1 VSVGLVE
8 LLFVGSTG
16 TLDRALLAEDV
27 AQRLLGLAG
36 CFPHV
41 KEMAYTCSAYCL
53 RRCKMPRFRA
63 VAAILLATLVLPAP
77 GVQAQSRIKALI
89 ERLRGDT
96 MPDGIVKTNGRIEAT
111 QVDVSSKYAGRL
123 AEVTVKEGDEVTAGQ
138 VIARIASPEY
148 EAQLR
153 SAQAQVL
160 RARQALAEA
169 EALIA
174 QRKSDQILARTDA
187 ERGKELVAKGYLSK
201 QVDDQRSAKADAADA
216 ALRAAQAQRDQAQFA
231 IHASEADAEQVKA
244 ILVDLVLLAPRSGRV
259 QYQLARTGEVVA
271 AGTRVVTILDL
282 SDVYMTIYLP
292 AAQAGQLALGD
303 EARIILDPVPQY
315 VIPATVSFVAADAQF
330 TPKAVETAEEREKLV
345 FRAKLQVDRNLLAK
359 YHRQV
364 KTGVRGL
371 GFVRTSPSAK
381 WPDSLA
387 VKLP

>member
-1 VSVGLVE
+1 
-8 LLFVGSTG
+8 
-16 TLDRALLAEDV
+16 
-27 AQRLLGLAG
+27 
-36 CFPHV
+36 
-41 KEMAYTCSAYCL
+41 
-53 RRCKMPRFRA
+53 
-63 VAAILLATLVLPAP
+63 
-77 GVQAQSRIKALI
+77 VQAQSRIKALI

-231 IHASEADAEQVKA
+231 IHASR
-244 ILVDLVLLAPRSGRV
+244 PMPSRSRRSWSISCCSRRAAACPV
-259 QYQLARTGEVVA
+259 SARPTGEVVA
-271 AGTRVVTILDL
+271 AGTRRHDPRPLGRLHDDL
-282 SDVYMTIYLP
+282 S
-292 AAQAGQLALGD
+292 AGRAGGQLALGD

-345 FRAKLQVDRNLLAK
+345 FRAKLQVDRTCSRNIIG
-359 YHRQV
+359 R
-364 KTGVRGL
+364 
-371 GFVRTSPSAK
+371 
-381 WPDSLA
+381 
-387 VKLP
+387 

>member
-1 VSVGLVE
+1 VGLVE

-111 QVDVSSKYAGRL
+111 QADVSSKYAGRL
-123 AEVTVKEGDEVTAGQ
+123 AEVTVKEG
-138 VIARIASPEY
+138 

-231 IHASEADAEQVKA
+231 IHASEADAEQIKA

-330 TPKAVETAEEREKLV
+330 TPKATCS
-345 FRAKLQVDRNLLAK
+345 RNIIG
-359 YHRQV
+359 R
-364 KTGVRGL
+364 
-371 GFVRTSPSAK
+371 
-381 WPDSLA
+381 
-387 VKLP
+387 

>member
-1 VSVGLVE
+1 MIARR
-8 LLFVGSTG
+8 FNR
-16 TLDRALLAEDV
+16 RASI
-27 AQRLLGLAG
+27 R
-36 CFPHV
+36 
-41 KEMAYTCSAYCL
+41 
-53 RRCKMPRFRA
+53 
-63 VAAILLATLVLPAP
+63 
-77 GVQAQSRIKALI
+77 ALI

-96 MPDGIVKTNGRIEAT
+96 MPEGIVKTNGRIEAT

-138 VIARIASPEY
+138 VIARISSPEY

-174 QRKSDQILARTDA
+174 QRRSDQILARTDA

-216 ALRAAQAQRDQAQFA
+216 ALRAAQ
-231 IHASEADAEQVKA
+231 A

-345 FRAKLQVDRNLLAK
+345 FRAKLQVDRELLAR